1 MQSVVFDFCDP
12 SLNLNLGYGPPLWFA
27 HTRSKMKV
35 CLGVLSVAVL
45 IACWAVLN
53 TRFHNARYSTASP
66 AHVRSKTSYLA
77 TLAEL
82 SHTQSPRQTSAAD
95 PSLFTPP
102 GAILLVVADDL
113 GFDLGCYGARSI
125 RTPRIDALAN
135 TSVRLTQFYA
145 AASLCTPSRAAL
157 FTGRLPARTGLGG
170 TVLFPPG
177 HPVGWAQAV
186 LGFSPGL
193 LRDEI
198 TVADA
203 LNASGHWSTSYVG
216 KW

>member
-1 MQSVVFDFCDP
+1 
-12 SLNLNLGYGPPLWFA
+12 
-27 HTRSKMKV
+27 MKV

-45 IACWAVLN
+45 VACWAVLT
-53 TRFHNARYSTASP
+53 TRIHNARYSTASP

-77 TLAEL
+77 SLAEL
-82 SHTQSPRQTSAAD
+82 SQSPRQTSSAAD
-95 PSLFTPP
+95 PASFTPP
-102 GAILLVVADDL
+102 RAILLVLADDL

-125 RTPRIDALAN
+125 RTQRIDALAN

-186 LGFSPGL
+186 RKSREEGRRTTRCMLCAVCRML
-193 LRDEI
+193 YAVCCMLYD
-198 TVADA
+198 V
-203 LNASGHWSTSYVG
+203 
-216 KW
+216 

>member
-1 MQSVVFDFCDP
+1 
-12 SLNLNLGYGPPLWFA
+12 
-27 HTRSKMKV
+27 MKV

-45 IACWAVLN
+45 VACWAVLT
-53 TRFHNARYSTASP
+53 TRIHNARYSTASP

-77 TLAEL
+77 SLAEL
-82 SHTQSPRQTSAAD
+82 SHTHRSPRQTSSAAD
-95 PSLFTPP
+95 PGPASFTPP
-102 GAILLVVADDL
+102 RAILLVVADDL

-145 AASLCTPSRAAL
+145 AASLCTPSRA
-157 FTGRLPARTGLGG
+157 RTGLGG

-186 LGFSPGL
+186 RKSREEGRRTTRCMLCAVCRML
-193 LRDEI
+193 YAVCCMLYD
-198 TVADA
+198 V
-203 LNASGHWSTSYVG
+203 
-216 KW
+216 